1 MTLDDIVQE
10 SKAPTLSA
18 QGSFTDAGKVGI
30 LVKLHAVENSHN
42 TEVLHMTIL
51 YDGIEDNLSVRIN
64 ILQFLPGNMLQ
75 EG

>member
-1 MTLDDIVQE
+1 MTLDDIVKE
-10 SKAPTLSA
+10 SKTSTLSA
-18 QGSFTDAGKVGI
+18 QGSFTDAGKMGI

-51 YDGIEDNLSVRIN
+51 HDGIEDNLSVRIN

-75 EG
+75 KG